1 MFNNALLLKDHLF
14 KGAKI
19 QMFVFRPQGSASE
32 LWMELSN
39 SNLRPKSSLTPQ
51 VTAHS
56 GCELLIND
64 VCFEFCAI
72 HWEQTGS

>member
-32 LWMELSN
+32 L
-39 SNLRPKSSLTPQ
+39 
-51 VTAHS
+51 
-56 GCELLIND
+56 
-64 VCFEFCAI
+64 
-72 HWEQTGS
+72 